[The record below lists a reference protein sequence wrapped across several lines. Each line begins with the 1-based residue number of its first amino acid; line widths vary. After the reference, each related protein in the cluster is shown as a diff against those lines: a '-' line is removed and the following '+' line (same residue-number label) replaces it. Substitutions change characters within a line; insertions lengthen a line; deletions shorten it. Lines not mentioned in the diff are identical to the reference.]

1 MRLQIPTLAL
11 ALFAA
16 TTSANN
22 LQTPSHRGLKAESL
36 DFLSYK
42 CKCKSKI
49 RKCLFIHGELH
60 SKHHDDLQDK
70 SDYFGDMKHHAP
82 CCSTIKYVS
91 LDTETVGWTDED
103 LQETVCKHALSMSDK
118 SDHKKKVIKDTILV
132 TYSMGAP
139 ILAGAVANKKCKIEK
154 KSTSWVS
161 MSAPM
166 LGSMA
171 VDTAL
176 NVCSNDKP
184 RTFQAAM
191 LLLGKCPVK
200 AGLKSLAFM
209 GGHYSSKELNTAYE
223 DAQDVYRKYVTAAM
237 CSNSFEGL
245 ISGDQIKYAGLA
257 TFAGHQS
264 KKNDGFVTFESC
276 RGGLDAEKFHDD
288 PTSAFYVSKCNHADT
303 KFQHMDDLF
312 KKSKKPK
319 RWFECA
325 L

>member
-118 SDHKKKVIKDTILV
+118 SDHTKKVIKDTILV

-154 KSTSWVS
+154 K
-161 MSAPM
+161 ARR
-166 LGSMA
+166 G
-171 VDTAL
+171 
-176 NVCSNDKP
+176 
-184 RTFQAAM
+184 TFQAAM

>member
-42 CKCKSKI
+42 CECKSKI

-82 CCSTIKYVS
+82 CCSSIKYVS

-118 SDHKKKVIKDTILV
+118 SDEEKKVIKDTILV
-132 TYSMGAP
+132 THSMGAL
-139 ILAGAVANKKCKIEK
+139 IL
-154 KSTSWVS
+154 
-161 MSAPM
+161 
-166 LGSMA
+166 A

-176 NVCSNDKP
+176 NVCSNEKS
-184 RTFQAAM
+184 RSFQAAM

-200 AGLKSLAFM
+200 AGLKSLAYM
-209 GGHYSSKELNTAYE
+209 GGHYSSKELDTAYE
-223 DAQDVYRKYVTAAM
+223 DAQDVYSKYVTAAM
-237 CSNSFEGL
+237 CSNSFQGL
-245 ISGDQIKYAGLA
+245 ISGDQIEYAGLA
-257 TFAGHQS
+257 TFAGHKS

-276 RGGLDAEKFHDD
+276 RGGLDTEKFDDD

-303 KFQHMDDLF
+303 KFKHKDDLLMN
-312 KKSKKPK
+312 SKKPK